1 MIVKMSTI
9 SFKKMADPEKEAN
22 DLAEADAKNEVIED
36 TSVTTQAEANTHSVG
51 VTAEHTD
58 IAQLHE
64 TTPLT
69 EQNQDRDLATR
80 DSDATEELTEGL
92 STAEQPVQ
100 EPETA
105 EERVQ
110 ELGTTAELAA
120 TAELAQGPAI
130 VEDLV
135 GDLATAKEPVR
146 ELDAGEELKSD
157 MELAEEPTSDKE
169 PHTESQDEFPETQKD
184 ISDVQDLGAEVTPT
198 TVKTGVPGITIS
210 KDVSEEHTDFA
221 VDMNVAETMLME
233 VLESEK
239 AHFSESTK
247 DATVTVKFMLHPD
260 IQIFTMAF
268 NINRTVEQIKKYF
281 ATRLQMPLNVLQFML
296 LGRIVDNSETLWN
309 LGAQPNGTIQVDMF
323 SLDEETFP
331 IKAAK
336 LLHEFYMA
344 DVITVRV
351 QKDAETFQDIDVEI
365 KRPSFKKP
373 FLGGFRHK
381 HTGTEYH
388 NAGSQ
393 TDPKKRL
400 DKEYEEFC
408 RSTQTVV
415 ERKRLQQT
423 RNTTSTQMT
432 KIGVYVTNVTD
443 KLIEPKRYVTAEEYH
458 ARRLKAIIVI
468 QTYYRR
474 WLAKEVVKKL
484 KEQLRLRLEWEEQE
498 ELRKQ
503 RERAEKLLREYNRR
517 MNPRTK
523 DDFELLYH
531 ALELW
536 RQEELERINSTFT
549 GAERKAALCG
559 LLEKEAQL
567 IASIGRHKINAD
579 EENQEKAVLFFLEK
593 VSAII
598 SFRIRNVPRV
608 QNLN

>member
-1 MIVKMSTI
+1 
-9 SFKKMADPEKEAN
+9 
-22 DLAEADAKNEVIED
+22 
-36 TSVTTQAEANTHSVG
+36 
-51 VTAEHTD
+51 
-58 IAQLHE
+58 
-64 TTPLT
+64 
-69 EQNQDRDLATR
+69 
-80 DSDATEELTEGL
+80 
-92 STAEQPVQ
+92 
-100 EPETA
+100 
-105 EERVQ
+105 
-110 ELGTTAELAA
+110 
-120 TAELAQGPAI
+120 
-130 VEDLV
+130 
-135 GDLATAKEPVR
+135 
-146 ELDAGEELKSD
+146 
-157 MELAEEPTSDKE
+157 
-169 PHTESQDEFPETQKD
+169 
-184 ISDVQDLGAEVTPT
+184 
-198 TVKTGVPGITIS
+198 
-210 KDVSEEHTDFA
+210 
-221 VDMNVAETMLME
+221 
-233 VLESEK
+233 
-239 AHFSESTK
+239 
-247 DATVTVKFMLHPD
+247 
-260 IQIFTMAF
+260 
-268 NINRTVEQIKKYF
+268 
-281 ATRLQMPLNVLQFML
+281 ML
-296 LGRIVDNSETLWN
+296 LLLFDFEVHFVAILKYTKITKIVDNSETLWN

-531 ALELW
+531 ALEC
-536 RQEELERINSTFT
+536 
-549 GAERKAALCG
+549 K
-559 LLEKEAQL
+559 
-567 IASIGRHKINAD
+567 
-579 EENQEKAVLFFLEK
+579 
-593 VSAII
+593 
-598 SFRIRNVPRV
+598 
-608 QNLN
+608 